1 MKTRATIMGV
11 AIVIVACL
19 ASLPNT
25 ACDPFVQG
33 AEECWEGVVEGDIV
47 EIELVERYLEGGP
60 YRWGGISRPTPTSCE
75 GVDGLHTG
83 DRVRFRV
90 ERGLSLDVSPC
101 VSHRGIPIDTVTNV
115 TFAGA
120 RGEGEGAVLGTQA
133 QADGICRNSFWQF
146 YARRS
151 YRDQDHNP
159 FDELPVLGEYPPLMI
174 NRWID
179 GCGCQDDWVGVIRHV
194 VPDDAGV
201 DAR

>member
-25 ACDPFVQG
+25 ACNPFTRG
-33 AEECWEGVVEGDIV
+33 GSDECWEGIVEGQVV
-47 EIELVERYLEGGP
+47 EIELVEPYLQDGP
-60 YRWGGISRPTPTSCE
+60 YRWAGIGGPRPSSCA

-90 ERGLSLDVSPC
+90 GPGYGTDANPFTTHC
-101 VSHRGIPIDTVTNV
+101 GIPIDTVMNVDFTN
-115 TFAGA
+115 A
-120 RGEGEGAVLGTQA
+120 RGEGGGAVLGTQA
-133 QADGICRNSFWQF
+133 QADSFWQF
-146 YARRS
+146 YARRVQGEQD
-151 YRDQDHNP
+151 RDP
-159 FDELPVLGEYPPLMI
+159 FGELPVHGEYPPVRI